1 MSHNSNTEL
10 LLCLFEEEVEVVQ
23 KRFPKLT
30 DAQTEHVAAKRATKR
45 FWERAQ

>member
-1 MSHNSNTEL
+1 MSHNGNTEL
-10 LLCLFEEEVEVVQ
+10 LLYFFEEEVHTVQ

-30 DAQTEHVAAKRATKR
+30 NAQTEQVAAKRASKR